1 LIERLQAKGFLE
13 TIQPP
18 ADLTAPTD
26 ESGEAETP
34 SEGE

>member
-1 LIERLQAKGFLE
+1 MERLQAKGYLD

-18 ADLTAPTD
+18 ADLTAPAGETM
-26 ESGEAETP
+26 ESETP